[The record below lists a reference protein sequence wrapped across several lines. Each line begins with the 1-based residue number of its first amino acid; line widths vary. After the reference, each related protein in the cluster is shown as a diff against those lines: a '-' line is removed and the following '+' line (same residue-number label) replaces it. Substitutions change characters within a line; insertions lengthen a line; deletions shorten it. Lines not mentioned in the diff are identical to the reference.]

1 MYEVLSP
8 LRSFSFLFLDTFA
21 VTNSVN
27 SGNGRLEVV
36 CHLLSSCE
44 HASITNKS
52 DSTVFEFSDNFQRCV
67 VVREGGNRRGTF
79 AEEDHD
85 FCFVSVELEPFE
97 TCIVIEFFELQIF
110 SHVWSESNV
119 ISIITVRDFNWIQ
132 GSGST
137 SLYSQESVYV
147 IVKREFRRGLRG
159 QPCFKP
165 LLGATSSEILSPLMR
180 RFRHPVYMV
189 WMISLK
195 YCGVLIFCVSEVSLL
210 EYCRKQQGV
219 SEKQWTP
226 FFSFLQWGWLVFLV
240 GQKPICQIES
250 LVFDVQQEPSP
261 SASPWPRLQKSIDT
275 TIDSQQTIMFGG
287 RSWTFFV

>member
-1 MYEVLSP
+1 MLSVLNT
-8 LRSFSFLFLDTFA
+8 LA

-110 SHVWSESNV
+110 SHV
-119 ISIITVRDFNWIQ
+119 
-132 GSGST
+132 
-137 SLYSQESVYV
+137 
-147 IVKREFRRGLRG
+147 
-159 QPCFKP
+159 
-165 LLGATSSEILSPLMR
+165 
-180 RFRHPVYMV
+180 
-189 WMISLK
+189 
-195 YCGVLIFCVSEVSLL
+195 
-210 EYCRKQQGV
+210 
-219 SEKQWTP
+219 
-226 FFSFLQWGWLVFLV
+226 
-240 GQKPICQIES
+240 
-250 LVFDVQQEPSP
+250 
-261 SASPWPRLQKSIDT
+261 
-275 TIDSQQTIMFGG
+275 
-287 RSWTFFV
+287 